1 MMLNIDGESG
11 CHEWEEREKKKSRG
25 NCLLT
30 FFLSLYLA
38 SFPPH
43 PFPLYPLSL
52 FSTSALSP
60 FSPFLLLLSSLSHS
74 LLHLSS
80 FPTVSLTL
88 QSQQLRST
96 SNSQCWTFSVKCW
109 SCRTFR
115 SRGDPCQTH
124 RGSSLRRR
132 LKVCTCTYMHKLCSY
147 SKIYYYSLTDAPQ
160 QQTPTI

>member
-1 MMLNIDGESG
+1 MSG
-11 CHEWEEREKKKSRG
+11 KREERRHLEEIACSHSS
-25 NCLLT
+25 
-30 FFLSLYLA
+30 SLFTLPP
-38 SFPPH
+38 SHLILFP
-43 PFPLYPLSL
+43 FILSL
-52 FSTSALSP
+52 FSPPPSALSP

-74 LLHLSS
+74 LLHLSF

-147 SKIYYYSLTDAPQ
+147 SEVYYYSLTDAPQ